1 MELLIKELEKPKKCN
16 DEKNDPITV
25 FLAVFIAIGIL
36 VSYLP
41 QHYKIFSTKSSEG
54 ISPLF
59 LLLGA
64 ISMTCSYFNILIL
77 QFNEFGCCK
86 NVYPAGYCFE
96 NVLGIIQLTIQWFC
110 FTMILVLFMIY
121 FPDYK
126 KYIPN
131 ISLGSGYNN
140 LSSISSSSKY
150 SKEWSLS
157 LQVTAAVAIHF
168 IFTLIISAYLLIFV
182 GGAKEEKVTRYWADL
197 LGVISL
203 ILASIQYLP
212 QIWKTWKR
220 KSVGAL
226 SIQMMLLQ
234 TPGSFLFAYSLAS
247 SPGTRWSTWIVFLIT
262 GCLQGTLL
270 IMCICWH
277 YREKHVD
284 EEIISDGRICVTQ
297 ITIFDI
303 ILSYTKLFNMEKK
316 PRNLWKSSDPNKH
329 QRFVTTTELED
340 TDERVIYMKDLSTRK
355 LAYGICGECN
365 EPGTGENWCQ
375 PCNAKRFEDNFKNW
389 TSANKDIDEFIQ
401 ESQLN
406 AVHFKKCLEWIPFEK
421 FQNITYV
428 AKGGF
433 GKIYSAEWP
442 EGISEY
448 WDIENQ
454 KWHKITDL
462 KVALKSLDNSSDI
475 SSDFLNE
482 IKSHLEIFLYDT
494 IQCFGVTQ
502 DPNTKDYMMILIIFL
517 HYQFWKFQLQ
527 NA

>member
-284 EEIISDGRICVTQ
+284 EEIISDGRVI
-297 ITIFDI
+297 
-303 ILSYTKLFNMEKK
+303 
-316 PRNLWKSSDPNKH
+316 P
-329 QRFVTTTELED
+329 
-340 TDERVIYMKDLSTRK
+340 DEHTR
-355 LAYGICGECN
+355 LLG
-365 EPGTGENWCQ
+365 
-375 PCNAKRFEDNFKNW
+375 
-389 TSANKDIDEFIQ
+389 
-401 ESQLN
+401 SQTN
-406 AVHFKKCLEWIPFEK
+406 
-421 FQNITYV
+421 
-428 AKGGF
+428 
-433 GKIYSAEWP
+433 
-442 EGISEY
+442 
-448 WDIENQ
+448 
-454 KWHKITDL
+454 
-462 KVALKSLDNSSDI
+462 
-475 SSDFLNE
+475 
-482 IKSHLEIFLYDT
+482 
-494 IQCFGVTQ
+494 
-502 DPNTKDYMMILIIFL
+502 
-517 HYQFWKFQLQ
+517 
-527 NA
+527 